1 MKFDSNLRAGTARID
16 ITPPIPM
23 DCVGF
28 IRRFEPTKGV
38 LAPLTATALVVDD
51 ESTGDRVVI
60 IGFDLVGI
68 GIEQGRRIREM
79 VGKAVGCVP
88 ENVLLN
94 YQHTHAGPHPFDDMS
109 LHKLGGDLRN
119 VSPANQSYIAC
130 LPDRLVSVAFLATQ
144 DMTPVRVGAGSGKAE
159 GISVNRRERTSDGR
173 VILGWNR
180 EGILDTEVSVVRFD
194 QADGTPKVVL
204 VGFPCHPVVLGGE
217 NPYVG
222 PDYPG
227 VVREVVEKSTGA
239 VCIFLQGAAGNVL
252 PLEGFFAHQG
262 PERAFGERVAYEAL
276 AAFSRIRTSE
286 STIEQIDY
294 GSATPINLF
303 RRTPNPVQPH
313 QRVAAA
319 SKYVIFPLKP
329 LPTLKQVEDKL
340 VEYNLNFISA
350 ETELKKVNRESN
362 FDRWR
367 EMRARLNPLE
377 YFQIWAE
384 KAVVKLRAGKAE
396 TSVEG
401 FLQVLRIGDI
411 AFSAVP
417 GEPFN
422 EIGLAVKQKSAAPY
436 TFFCGYSNEYIAY
449 FPTASEYAFGGY
461 EPGHSYH
468 NSTRLETVGPECEAI
483 IVDTL
488 TELSEKL
495 FKVND

>member
-1 MKFDSNLRAGTARID
+1 MEFATNLKLGTARID

-28 IRRFEPTKGV
+28 IRRFEPTKGI
-38 LAPLTATALVVDD
+38 LAPLTATAMVVED
-51 ESTGDRVVI
+51 ETNGDRVAI

-68 GIEQGRRIREM
+68 GIEQGRHIREM
-79 VGKAVGCVP
+79 VGKVVGCP
-88 ENVLLN
+88 AENVLLN
-94 YQHTHAGPHPFDDMS
+94 YQHTHAGPHPFDDFT

-119 VSPANQSYIAC
+119 ISEANRSYIAS
-130 LPDRLVSVAFLATQ
+130 LQDRLVGVAFLAAQ
-144 DMTPVRVGAGSGKAE
+144 EMTSVRVGAGSGRAD
-159 GISVNRRERTSDGR
+159 GISVNRRERTNDGR

-194 QADGTPKVVL
+194 RPDGTPKVIL
-204 VGFPCHPVVLGGE
+204 VGFACHPVVLGGE
-217 NPYVG
+217 NPFIG

-227 VVREVVEKSTGA
+227 VVREVVEKATGA

-252 PLEGFFAHQG
+252 PLEGFFAHEG

-276 AAFSRIRTSE
+276 AAFSRIRTAE
-286 STIEQIDY
+286 STIDQVDY

-303 RRTPNPVQPH
+303 RYRPIADQPR

-319 SKYVIFPLKP
+319 GKYVNFPLKP

-340 VEYNLNFISA
+340 SEYTANFKSA
-350 ETELKKVNRESN
+350 ESDLGKIDKLKNL
-362 FDRWR
+362 DIWR
-367 EMRARLNPLE
+367 DLRAKLNPHE

-384 KAVVKLRAGKAE
+384 KAVEKMRAGKAE

-422 EIGLAVKQKSAAPY
+422 EIGLSVKQKSAAPY

-449 FPTASEYAFGGY
+449 FPTAAEYPFGGY

-468 NSTRLETVGPECEAI
+468 NGNRLETVGPECESI

-488 TELSEKL
+488 TELSKKL
-495 FKVND
+495 FRSND